1 MTVRVVSDSTAD
13 LSPDVVAELGI
24 TVIPLLVLFGN
35 EALRDGIDLTTEQ
48 FFQRLISSP
57 VHPSTSQPAVGVF
70 QEVYEKLAQETDAI
84 VSVHIGA
91 KMSGTVAAAIVARDS
106 LKTRI
111 PCRIEVVDSSGAS
124 LGTGFA
130 AMAAA
135 KAAKAGAGIEEV
147 VAAANSVAGRQ
158 HTLALLDTLEYA
170 RRGGRITRV
179 EAVLGNLLNLKPI
192 ITIQDV
198 ARPLSRARTRAGGL
212 KRLFELA
219 MSYPDIVEVGIV
231 YGTTP
236 ADADL
241 LADWVRS
248 RLPGVPIHVG
258 PVGPALG
265 VHGGPGIMAMIVVEG
280 EKAEARA

>member
-1 MTVRVVSDSTAD
+1 
-13 LSPDVVAELGI
+13 
-24 TVIPLLVLFGN
+24 
-35 EALRDGIDLTTEQ
+35 
-48 FFQRLISSP
+48 
-57 VHPSTSQPAVGVF
+57 
-70 QEVYEKLAQETDAI
+70 
-84 VSVHIGA
+84 
-91 KMSGTVAAAIVARDS
+91 
-106 LKTRI
+106 
-111 PCRIEVVDSSGAS
+111 
-124 LGTGFA
+124 
-130 AMAAA
+130 
-135 KAAKAGAGIEEV
+135 V

-158 HTLALLDTLEYA
+158 HTIVLLDTLEYA
-170 RRGGRITRV
+170 RRGGRISRV
-179 EAVLGNLLNLKPI
+179 EAVLGNLLKIKAI

-236 ADADL
+236 ADAEL

-258 PVGPALG
+258 PLGPSLG
-265 VHGGPGIMAMIVVEG
+265 VHGGPGIIAMIVVEG

>member
-13 LSPDVVAELGI
+13 LPPDVVAELGI

-35 EALRDGIDLTTEQ
+35 EALRDEIDITTEQ
-48 FFQRLISSP
+48 FFQRLVSSR
-57 VHPSTSQPAVGVF
+57 VHPSTSQPPVGAF
-70 QEVYEKLAQETDAI
+70 QEVYERLAQETDAI
-84 VSVHIGA
+84 VSIHIGA
-91 KMSGTVAAAIVARDS
+91 KMSGTVATAIVARDS
-106 LKTRI
+106 LETKT
-111 PCRIEVVDSSGAS
+111 PCRIEVVDGCGVT
-124 LGTGFA
+124 LGLGFA
-130 AMAAA
+130 VIAAA
-135 KAAKAGAGIEEV
+135 KAAKAGCSVEEV

-158 HTLALLDTLEYA
+158 HTIVLLDTLEYA
-170 RRGGRITRV
+170 RRGGRISRV
-179 EAVLGNLLNLKPI
+179 EAVLGNLLKIKAI

-236 ADADL
+236 TDAEL
-241 LADWVRS
+241 LADWARS

-265 VHGGPGIMAMIVVEG
+265 VHGGPGIMVMIVVEG

>member
-13 LSPDVVAELGI
+13 LPPDVVAELGI

-48 FFQRLISSP
+48 FFQRLVSSP

-106 LKTRI
+106 LRNKI

-124 LGTGFA
+124 MGTGFA

-135 KAAKAGAGIEEV
+135 KAAKAGASIEEV
-147 VAAANSVAGRQ
+147 VAAAISVAGRQ

-179 EAVLGNLLNLKPI
+179 EAILGNLLNLKPI

-236 ADADL
+236 TDAEL
-241 LADWVRS
+241 LSDWVRS

-258 PVGPALG
+258 PVGPSLG
-265 VHGGPGIMAMIVVEG
+265 AHGGPGIIAMIVVEG